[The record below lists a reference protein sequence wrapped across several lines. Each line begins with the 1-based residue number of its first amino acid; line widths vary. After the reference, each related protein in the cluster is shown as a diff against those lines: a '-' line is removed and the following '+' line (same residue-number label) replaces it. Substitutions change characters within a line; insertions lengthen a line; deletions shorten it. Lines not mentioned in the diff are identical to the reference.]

1 MPRTGLLMLIR
12 RPTLTMDE
20 LLAERG
26 REFIF
31 EGFRRNDMIRFGKF
45 VTASWWDHSPSN
57 ATRELYPIPQR
68 QIDLNS
74 NLKQNPGY

>member
-1 MPRTGLLMLIR
+1 M
-12 RPTLTMDE
+12 TLTE

-31 EGFRRNDMIRFGKF
+31 EGFRRDDLIRFGKF
-45 VTASWWDHSPSN
+45 YSESWWDHKPSN
-57 ATRELYPIPQR
+57 ESKVLYPIPQR
-68 QIDLNS
+68 QLDLNP